1 MKALLYAILILLNM
15 INLCFFVNEWRRT
28 KQNGV
33 IKSGQEVLI
42 DSSIEKTNKFTPLSD
57 VPRMIAS

>member
-1 MKALLYAILILLNM
+1 MKALLFAILILLNM
-15 INLCFFVNEWRRT
+15 INLCFFVNEWRRA

-33 IKSGQEVLI
+33 IKSDQEVLI
-42 DSSIEKTNKFTPLSD
+42 DSSIEKTNNFTPSE